1 MENKVIL
8 EENEELEIN
17 AINDIIQAINKLEIN
32 DNNLQNNSNEKDKV
46 GGKKVV
52 NYNHDDLNQISS
64 NDELS
69 KEKENDSNN
78 LEIDEDEIGSIE

>member
-8 EENEELEIN
+8 EENEE
-17 AINDIIQAINKLEIN
+17 LEIN

-52 NYNHDDLNQISS
+52 NYNNGDLNQISS

-69 KEKENDSNN
+69 I
-78 LEIDEDEIGSIE
+78 L